1 MVRANLVSSAMTALL
16 KYWYLVAIA
25 GLVLAL
31 AAASVRLADE
41 KAAHAKTKQANAE
54 VLRDLAQKTSAAY
67 KSVLAY
73 QQAQQTRLSEL
84 DSRYTKEIQNA
95 KHEIA
100 GLESDIRSGRS
111 RLRIAATCPG
121 ASPNLP
127 EATGTASVDD
137 AAAPRLTH
145 AAELGYFD
153 VRRAWAQAAT
163 QIEGLQG
170 YITEV
175 CLAQK

>member
-16 KYWYLVAIA
+16 KYWYLIAIA

-31 AAASVRLADE
+31 AAASVRFSDE

-54 VLRDLAQKTSAAY
+54 VLRDLAEKTAAAY
-67 KSVLAY
+67 KAVLAH
-73 QQAQQTRLSEL
+73 QQAQQIRLSEL
-84 DSRYTKEIQNA
+84 DSRYTKELQNA

-100 GLESDIRSGRS
+100 GLESDVRAGRS

-121 ASPNLP
+121 TSTNLS
-127 EATGTASVDD
+127 EATSPAIVDD

-163 QIEGLQG
+163 QIEGLQS
-170 YITEV
+170 YIVEV